1 MAAESPSGSDVE
13 ILGHCL
19 KDGMVAFHQYNC
31 GCPGPKKHRT
41 HVADKCGTKPTEP
54 WPQEL
59 VLTLRSF
66 VEKFPTKLQTE
77 MLGENETPAVA
88 ELVPHLVTQCEKTVL
103 GPMSSNA
110 GTQGHLHHALRKRDN
125 FRCLRKIHSWH
136 TPHSDA
142 CCFKRH
148 RSSPAFWFPCS
159 RLHPT
164 SATALSII
172 KAWKTK
178 RFKNDQVE

>member
-31 GCPGPKKHRT
+31 GCGGQKKHRT

-88 ELVPHLVTQCEKTVL
+88 ELVPTLSPSVRRRFWAPCLPTLVLKGIFIMPRESAIISGASGRFTHGTLHTATPVV
-103 GPMSSNA
+103 SNGIEA
-110 GTQGHLHHALRKRDN
+110 
-125 FRCLRKIHSWH
+125 
-136 TPHSDA
+136 P
-142 CCFKRH
+142 
-148 RSSPAFWFPCS
+148 PAFLIS
-159 RLHPT
+159 L
-164 SATALSII
+164 
-172 KAWKTK
+172 
-178 RFKNDQVE
+178 